1 MRANFF
7 IGAAAA
13 ISVAGH
19 AVADTTQT
27 GPSVYE
33 IDAGVAFTIS
43 NSGASHYLFSWS
55 DASGTFTDIEDPTL
69 ILSAGETYTFMR
81 TTGAHPMGITDDTL
95 PVSGSDGSFSRTTTD
110 IAVIDAAMLQPMEDF
125 IADPAPTT
133 DMISW
138 TPDAGEAGDYFYTC
152 RVTFHTG
159 MTGAIQIAGGACSLA
174 DCDANGTLNIDDIDC
189 FVAAFLGGDL
199 ALADCDANG
208 TLNIDDVDCF
218 VAAFLA
224 GCP

>member
-1 MRANFF
+1 MRLNTALSA
-7 IGAAAA
+7 IAALSITAAA
-13 ISVAGH
+13 H
-19 AVADTTQT
+19 ADTTQT

-33 IDAGVAFTIS
+33 IDAGVSFSVS
-43 NSGASHYLFSWS
+43 NSGASHFLFSWS
-55 DASGTFTDIEDPTL
+55 DASGTFTNIEDPTL
-69 ILSAGETYTFMR
+69 ILSAGETYTFAR
-81 TTGAHPMGITDDTL
+81 TTGSHPLGITDDTL
-95 PVSGSDGSFSRTTTD
+95 PVSGTDGSFARTTTD
-110 IAVIDAAMLQPMEDF
+110 IAVIDAAMLQPMDDF

-138 TPDAGEAGDYFYTC
+138 TPDASEAGDYFYTC

-159 MTGAIQIAGGACSLA
+159 MVGAIQIAGGACSFA

-199 ALADCDANG
+199 AGADCDGNG
-208 TLNIDDVDCF
+208 TLNIDDIDCF
-218 VAAFLA
+218 VASFLA